1 MTVQADLCWTC
12 SEIPVFWRCISY
24 PLSFPDLNIEDHPVH
39 VLTTV
44 LKCFFRE
51 LPEPL
56 LTFELYDEFLQAS
69 GKVRYENRHQ
79 VGLNMN
85 TGSR

>member
-1 MTVQADLCWTC
+1 MCWTC
-12 SEIPVFWRCISY
+12 SEILVFLCCGSY

-69 GKVRYENRHQ
+69 GKDNYEYRLQ
-79 VGLNMN
+79 VGLNVN
-85 TGSR
+85 TGFRYG

>member
-1 MTVQADLCWTC
+1 M
-12 SEIPVFWRCISY
+12 
-24 PLSFPDLNIEDHPVH
+24 NIEEHPIH
-39 VLTTV
+39 VLTTA

-69 GKVRYENRHQ
+69 GTVKNPKKFDTRKIIKIILKYEQ
-79 VGLNMN
+79 CGF
-85 TGSR
+85 TIQ